1 MICHLLMN
9 VKINFIILEN
19 SSLPIWPMKYCL
31 ICSIYLYGISTVY
44 HTYFCVNKNLSC
56 ILLRLDYSGIC
67 LIATAG
73 IIPIIQYGFYC
84 NQEVK
89 QIYTVLIFSLCL
101 ITWIISLL
109 DFVHKEDFVIYK
121 TLIYVIFYAITF
133 CPLIHLLAFSRLGK
147 LGPHFNLFDIEIGFL
162 TVLFF
167 LIGGITIYTFRIPE
181 RYYPIKFDIYVN
193 I

>member
-1 MICHLLMN
+1 MTITTLILLTDDMPFIDEC
-9 VKINFIILEN
+9 KINFIILEN

-84 NQEVK
+84 NQDVK
-89 QIYTVLIFSLCL
+89 
-101 ITWIISLL
+101 
-109 DFVHKEDFVIYK
+109 
-121 TLIYVIFYAITF
+121 
-133 CPLIHLLAFSRLGK
+133 
-147 LGPHFNLFDIEIGFL
+147 
-162 TVLFF
+162 
-167 LIGGITIYTFRIPE
+167 
-181 RYYPIKFDIYVN
+181 
-193 I
+193 